1 MKIIHENN
9 PIIEFLKPKLDMPK
23 KILDIKVKYEIF
35 ATKIEKII
43 PAFFEK
49 LFFIL
54 INVYDQRFAKIK
66 ITYSIISFFYPFII
80 INSFKVNVFFNKPSF
95 KNFIFF

>member
-1 MKIIHENN
+1 MHKNS

-54 INVYDQRFAKIK
+54 INVYDHRFAKRK
-66 ITYSIISFFYPFII
+66 IVYSSIEKFYKKPLTLTFWRSLGES
-80 INSFKVNVFFNKPSF
+80 NPSF
-95 KNFIFF
+95 MDENHVS